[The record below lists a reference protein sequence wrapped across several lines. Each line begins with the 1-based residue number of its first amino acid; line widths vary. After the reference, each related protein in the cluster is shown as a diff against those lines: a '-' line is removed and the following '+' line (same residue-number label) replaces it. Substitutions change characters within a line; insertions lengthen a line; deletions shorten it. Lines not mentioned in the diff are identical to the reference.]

1 MEIEEYIKLE
11 KVCEQICDHYCQ
23 YPKLIDDEDVL
34 INICDKCPLD
44 NFMFDGKRE
53 MEDEHER
60 YLE

>member
-1 MEIEEYIKLE
+1 MEIEKYIKLE

-44 NFMFDGKRE
+44 NFM
-53 MEDEHER
+53 EDEHER